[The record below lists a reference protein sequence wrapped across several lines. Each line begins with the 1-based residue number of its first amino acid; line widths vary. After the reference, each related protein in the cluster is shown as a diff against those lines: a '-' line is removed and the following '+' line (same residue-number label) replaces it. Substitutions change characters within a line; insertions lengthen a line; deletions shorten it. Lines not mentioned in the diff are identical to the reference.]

1 MVARIK
7 NKKNGICIRYLAASN
22 GDSSG
27 DTSFRLSGRSSSSS
41 SSDRSASGKNHPP
54 LTRATSMGS
63 SFVSRFVAHSTTFRK
78 TELHEAEEYFTY
90 MI

>member
-1 MVARIK
+1 MVARE
-7 NKKNGICIRYLAASN
+7 KKTTKIEMCIRYLAASN

-54 LTRATSMGS
+54 LTRATSIGS
-63 SFVSRFVAHSTTFRK
+63 NFVSRFFAHSTTFRK
-78 TELHEAEEYFTY
+78 IELHEA
-90 MI
+90 